1 MTSEAWSTAYDL
13 WMTAQDTT
21 PTFPEMTLRAGN
33 LTLRPLTQADADD
46 VVRACQDAETM
57 RWLPLPRPYTR
68 ANAEWFIGSFGPG
81 LRESGAGIVFAVES
95 AGRLAGVI
103 DLKHVNWV
111 AKVAEVGYWV
121 APWARGRGVAS
132 GATRALAEWA
142 IGGHG
147 FERVELFA
155 ATGNAASQRA
165 AEKAGFVREGVARNA
180 GYVHDGRVDMVV
192 FSLVPDDLRI
202 SDVEDLEG
210 DRVPYADGLPAA
222 GQDHLQQIPR

>member
-1 MTSEAWSTAYDL
+1 
-13 WMTAQDTT
+13 MTAQATA
-21 PTFPEMTLRAGN
+21 PTFPEVTLRAGD
-33 LTLRPLTQADADD
+33 LILRPLAQADADD
-46 VVRACQDAETM
+46 VAEACQDTEIM

-68 ANAEWFIGSFGPG
+68 VNAEWFIGTFAPG
-81 LRESGAGIVFAVES
+81 LRESGAGIVFAIES
-95 AGRLAGVI
+95 AGKLAGVI
-103 DLKHVNWV
+103 DLKHVNWA
-111 AKVAEVGYWV
+111 AKLAEVGYWV
-121 APWARGRGVAS
+121 APWARGRGAAS
-132 GATRALAEWA
+132 GATRALALWA

-192 FSLVPDDLRI
+192 FSLVPDDLRM

-210 DRVPYADGLPAA
+210 DRVLDAHRFPAA
-222 GQDHLQQIPR
+222 AKDHAQQVPR